1 MECLLRRIE
10 TALMNGGRRAG
21 AFRKRKR
28 RCEPVMVR
36 SDVVPVTGLEPV
48 RCFQQ
53 GILSPWRLPI
63 PPHRQIGLF
72 ILSPNLLIVKEK
84 DAGKWKRSAGAN
96 NYTDR

>member
-10 TALMNGGRRAG
+10 TALMNASRRAG
-21 AFRKRKR
+21 VFQKRKR
-28 RCEPVMVR
+28 RRGRNAVR

-63 PPHRQIGLF
+63 PPHRQISF
-72 ILSPNLLIVKEK
+72 VILSPNPLTVKEK

-96 NYTDR
+96 NYTNR